1 VAFLEQ
7 HNKDHKP
14 EFVVKLWSWKDL
26 VILVQFVVIVVL
38 WYKIM

>member
-1 VAFLEQ
+1 MAEDVT
-7 HNKDHKP
+7 KK
-14 EFVVKLWSWKDL
+14 WCWKDW